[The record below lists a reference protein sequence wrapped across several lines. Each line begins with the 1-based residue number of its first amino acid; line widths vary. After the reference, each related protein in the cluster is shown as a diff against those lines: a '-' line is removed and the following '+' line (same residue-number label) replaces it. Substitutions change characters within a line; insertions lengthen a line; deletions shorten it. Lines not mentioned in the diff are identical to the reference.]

1 MKMLSTLCL
10 ALAFVLCQSTAPAQ
24 TALSVNVPSD
34 WGWEGNVQAT
44 IEEATIVVR
53 PKGLYMEVGLYLELS
68 ADGSILESYDQLEIT
83 LDFGL
88 PADAIIHDS
97 WLWIDDQIIKADLLD
112 RWTASGIYEEIVG
125 RAQDP
130 SILYQLSAT
139 QYQLRI
145 FPLNNLSQGPRKV
158 KITYLMPVDW
168 SANTAQIELPVEIL
182 RSSVLELPT
191 VDLRIWTEAPWNN
204 PRVYAPLSAQTT
216 TLNWVDDSVWGGHQ
230 YAELNWADLEPGLS
244 LVVDA
249 PFENGVFVSHNE
261 EEQIYQFAVL
271 PRQALNLEGPTS
283 RKVVFVLNYDSY
295 KTNNLTK
302 EEMLQTLRQSML
314 DMLNPTDSFNLV
326 YQFNSTASNVWLPAD
341 EQTINSIMMPVLNNP
356 DLLPD
361 YDELLARLTQ
371 AIDFIHIQDQ
381 GGEIIALSNSDS
393 FADTWSANNAIDQL
407 LTHIDADMIPIHVVD
422 YQNFNFIWSWTNWG
436 EIIEGNTYFYD
447 NLTRL
452 TGGLYERGGS
462 FTYKLRHILEHL
474 DAFEGI
480 LETYT
485 TFDNGFTYQRYNLG
499 GIVDE
504 VPLGTPLRQVG
515 KYQGQL
521 PMQIH
526 LTGEYNGAFFG
537 ETITIDAGQS
547 YPVDTLIREIWAGN
561 SVHSLQGQATG
572 NANIAAV
579 IDRSLEERVL
589 SIYTAFL
596 CLEPN
601 LGGDP
606 CLECIDESDDVIL
619 VESTEEDELDIALK
633 ASPNP
638 FVDLVTLTLSGLR
651 PGDSYRIAIYN
662 AQGQVVHIFA
672 EASPDNFGELTL
684 EWDSSK
690 HPAGLYFFAIEGRE
704 GRAVAKLVK
713 QP

>member
-10 ALAFVLCQSTAPAQ
+10 TLAFVLCHSVAPAQ
-24 TALSVNVPSD
+24 TALSVNNPNW
-34 WGWEGNVQAT
+34 WGWGNSEQAT

-68 ADGSILESYDQLEIT
+68 ADGTSLEAYDELEIK

-112 RWTASGIYEEIVG
+112 RWTASGIYEEIVD

-130 SILYQLSAT
+130 SILYQLSPT

-145 FPLNNLSQGPRKV
+145 FPLNNASQGPRKV

-168 SANTAQIELPVEIL
+168 SANTAQIELPVEIM
-182 RSSVLELPT
+182 RSSVLELST
-191 VDLRIWTEAPWNN
+191 VDLRVWTEAPWNN
-204 PRVYAPLSAQTT
+204 PRIYAPLSGQTT
-216 TLNWVDDSVWGGHQ
+216 TLNWVDDNVWGGHQ
-230 YAELNWADLEPGLS
+230 YAELTGDDLKPGLS
-244 LVVDA
+244 LIVDA
-249 PFENGVFVSHNE
+249 PFENGVFASHNE
-261 EEQIYQFAVL
+261 TEQMYQFAVL
-271 PRQALNLEGPTS
+271 PRQALNMEGPTN
-283 RKVVFVLNYDSY
+283 RKVVFVLNYDLY

-314 DMLNPTDSFNLV
+314 DMLNPSDSFNLI
-326 YQFNSTASNVWLPAD
+326 YQSTLPANNTWLPAD
-341 EQTINSIMMPVLNNP
+341 EQTINSVMAPVLDNP
-356 DLLPD
+356 NLLTD
-361 YDELLARLTQ
+361 YDDLFTRLNL
-371 AIDFIHIQDQ
+371 AIDFVQIHNQ

-393 FADTWSANNAIDQL
+393 YADTWSANNYIDQL
-407 LTHIDADMIPIHVVD
+407 LADMGADNIPIHIVD
-422 YQNFNFIWSWTNWG
+422 YQNFNYVIGWSIWNQN
-436 EIIEGNTYFYD
+436 IVGNTYFYD

-462 FTYKLRHILEHL
+462 IFYKLRHILEYL

-485 TFDNGFTYQRYNLG
+485 TFENGFTYQRYNLG

-504 VPLGTPLRQVG
+504 VPFGAPLRQVG

-521 PMQIH
+521 PMQIL
-526 LTGEYNGAFFG
+526 LTGEYNGASFG
-537 ETITIDAGQS
+537 ETITIDTSQS

-596 CLEPN
+596 CLEPS
-601 LGGDP
+601 LGGEP
-606 CLECIDESDDVIL
+606 CLECIDETFDDEVII
-619 VESTEEDELDIALK
+619 STNEKEIDIEIK

-638 FVDLVTLTLSGLR
+638 FVDLVNLTLSGLH

-672 EASPDNFGELTL
+672 EAIPDDFGELTL
-684 EWDSSK
+684 EWDSSS
-690 HPAGLYFFAIEGRE
+690 HPAGLYFFAIEGLE

>member
-1 MKMLSTLCL
+1 MKMLSTFCLIAMLILCR
-10 ALAFVLCQSTAPAQ
+10 QIAPAQ
-24 TALSVNVPSD
+24 TALSVNNPNW
-34 WGWEGNVQAT
+34 WGWGNEEQAA
-44 IEEATIVVR
+44 IDDATIVVR
-53 PKGLYMEVGLYLELS
+53 PRGLYMEVGLYLELS
-68 ADGSILESYDQLEIT
+68 ANGSSLESYDQLELT

-112 RWTASGIYEEIVG
+112 RWTASGIYEEIVD

-130 SILYQLSAT
+130 SILYQLSPT

-145 FPLNNLSQGPRKV
+145 FPLNNLSQGSRKV

-168 SANTAQIELPVEIL
+168 SASTAQIELPVEIL
-182 RSSVLELPT
+182 RSSVLELST
-191 VDLRIWTEAPWNN
+191 VDLRVWTEAPWGS
-204 PRVYAPLSAQTT
+204 PRVYTPLTGQTT
-216 TLNWVDDSVWGGHQ
+216 ALDWVDDNIWGGHQ
-230 YAELNWADLEPGLS
+230 YAELTWDDLKPGLS

-249 PFENGVFVSHNE
+249 PFENGVFVSHSE
-261 EEQIYQFAVL
+261 TEQMYQFAVL

-314 DMLNPTDSFNLV
+314 DMLNPSDSFNLI
-326 YQFNSTASNVWLPAD
+326 YQSTLPANNAWLPAD
-341 EQTINSIMMPVLNNP
+341 EQTINSVMAPVLDNP
-356 DLLPD
+356 NLLTN
-361 YDELLARLTQ
+361 YDVLFTRLNL
-371 AIDFIHIQDQ
+371 AIDFVQLHDQ

-393 FADTWSANNAIDQL
+393 YADTWSANNYIDQL
-407 LTHIDADMIPIHVVD
+407 LENIGADIIPIHIVD
-422 YQNFNFIWSWTNWG
+422 YQNFNYVIGWSIWNQN
-436 EIIEGNTYFYD
+436 IVGNTYFYD

-462 FTYKLRHILEHL
+462 IFYKLRHILEYL

-504 VPLGTPLRQVG
+504 VPFGAPLRQVG

-537 ETITIDAGQS
+537 ETITVDAGQS
-547 YPVDTLIREIWAGN
+547 YPVDTLIREMWAGN
-561 SVHSLQGQATG
+561 SIHVLQGQTAS
-572 NANIAAV
+572 NVNIAAV

-601 LGGDP
+601 LGGEP

-619 VESTEEDELDIALK
+619 VESTESEELDIILK

-651 PGDSYRIAIYN
+651 YGETYRMAIYN
-662 AQGQVVHIFA
+662 AQGHIVHIFA
-672 EASPDNFGELTL
+672 EANPNGLGELTL
-684 EWDSSK
+684 EWDSSD
-690 HPAGLYFFAIEGRE
+690 HPAGLYFFTIEGQN
-704 GRAVAKLVK
+704 GRAVMKLVK